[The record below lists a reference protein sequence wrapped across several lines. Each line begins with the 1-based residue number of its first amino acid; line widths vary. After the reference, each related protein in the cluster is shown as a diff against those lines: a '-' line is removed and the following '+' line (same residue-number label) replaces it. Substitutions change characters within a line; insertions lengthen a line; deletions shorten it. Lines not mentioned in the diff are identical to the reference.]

1 MSEQH
6 SRIRAGRA
14 VSVLATV
21 ALTGGLVAFT
31 ATPAQAAGLVV
42 NSKADTATPGDG
54 ACTLREAITNANA
67 NADTTGGD
75 CAAGS
80 GADAITFDPA
90 LTGTIGLGSQL
101 TVTDAAGLLLAGP
114 GADVLTI
121 SGNGEVRLFAVGTD
135 AIFEASGLRL
145 ADGVPISG
153 GGGAVQNS
161 GTTTLTEIVA
171 TGHISTRSGGAVD
184 NRGTLTVNDSTFA
197 NNTAIFGGGAIRSG
211 VGTSTSISGSTFTGN
226 SAPNGGA
233 VETFG
238 ATAVIA
244 SDFIDNSAS
253 AGGGAMYLDAPALTP
268 LISESTF
275 TGNSAG
281 GEGGAIDLGIS
292 GGLVVAGSTFSG
304 NSSGVRGGAIDA
316 SGALGVDASTFSGNA
331 APAGGAIG
339 NDSGEALII
348 RNATFAA
355 NSATAGAA
363 TLHRPAGGGTVSGSI
378 MTAAPDQLN
387 CIAPVV
393 DGGANID
400 SGSSCG
406 FTAPAGAAWGS
417 DVAALLG
424 PLADNGGPTATLL
437 PLPGS
442 PALDAIDP
450 GQLGCPTATPAVG
463 DLATDQRGV
472 IRPQG
477 PKCDIGAVEVEV
489 EPEPV
494 VYTVSPFGK
503 PVTNE
508 PGTTRLTAG
517 DTLPLRFSVTDDEGT
532 RITDLTG
539 VDVTLSVRLTQ
550 CGGSTPVVDL
560 SFAAGSALWL
570 RADGSYQVDFKT
582 QKSWAGLCGTV
593 TVSTPNDGERMANLQ
608 FTGGGRGR
616 G

>member
-1 MSEQH
+1 MAEQH
-6 SRIRAGRA
+6 SRIRSWRAG
-14 VSVLATV
+14 SVLATI
-21 ALTGGLVAFT
+21 ALTGGLVALT

-42 NSKADTATPGDG
+42 NSKAQTATPGDG
-54 ACTLREAITNANA
+54 ACTLREAIANANA
-67 NADTTGGD
+67 DADTTGGD

-80 GADAITFDPA
+80 GTDTITFA
-90 LTGTIGLGSQL
+90 ASVTGTIGVGSEL
-101 TVTDAAGLLLAGP
+101 TVTDADGLNLVGP

-121 SGNGEVRLFAVGTD
+121 SGDGEVRLFAVGTD
-135 AIFEASGLRL
+135 AVFEVSGLRL
-145 ADGVPISG
+145 ADGVPLSG

-171 TGHISTRSGGAVD
+171 TGNISTRSGGAVD
-184 NRGTLTVNDSTFA
+184 NRGTLTVNGSTFA
-197 NNTAIFGGGAIRSG
+197 NNSATFGGGAIRSG
-211 VGTSTSISGSTFTGN
+211 DGSSTSISGSTFTGN
-226 SAPNGGA
+226 SALNGGA

-238 ATAVIA
+238 ATAVVA
-244 SDFIDNSAS
+244 SD
-253 AGGGAMYLDAPALTP
+253 
-268 LISESTF
+268 F
-275 TGNSAG
+275 TGNSAA

-339 NDSGEALII
+339 NDSGEALTI

-387 CIAPVV
+387 CTAPVV

-400 SGSSCG
+400 SGASCG
-406 FTAPAGAAWGS
+406 FTAPAGASWGS

-424 PLADNGGPTATLL
+424 PLADNGGPTETLL

-450 GQLGCPTATPAVG
+450 GQLGCPTATPTAG

-517 DTLPLRFSVTDDEGT
+517 DTLPLRFSVTDDAGE

-539 VDVTLSVRLTQ
+539 ADVTLSVRLTQ

-593 TVSTPNDGERMANLQ
+593 TVSTSNDGERTANLQ
-608 FTGGGRGR
+608 FSGGGRGR